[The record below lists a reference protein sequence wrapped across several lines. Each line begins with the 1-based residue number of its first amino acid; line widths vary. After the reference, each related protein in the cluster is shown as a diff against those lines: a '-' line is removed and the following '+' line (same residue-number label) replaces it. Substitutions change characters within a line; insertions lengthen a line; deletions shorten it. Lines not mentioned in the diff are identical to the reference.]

1 MFGRGMTRERFEQ
14 QELVADCRRVLRKF
28 EAALDRL
35 VAGVPAPAASNP
47 LHSIGSGL
55 AAGLVGAM
63 TPKPQVPDAA
73 QG

>member
-35 VAGVPAPAASNP
+35 VSSAPASPVSNP

-63 TPKPQVPDAA
+63 APKVQVPDAP